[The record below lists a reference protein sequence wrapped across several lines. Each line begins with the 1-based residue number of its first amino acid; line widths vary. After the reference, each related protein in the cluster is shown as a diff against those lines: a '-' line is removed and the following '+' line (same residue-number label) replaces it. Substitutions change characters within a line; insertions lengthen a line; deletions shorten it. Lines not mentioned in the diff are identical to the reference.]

1 MNKGLEAARLAPRKK
16 RPSMRKAIDAMCKH
30 CIYDENGTGNW
41 RQQVEACTAPKCPL
55 FDLRPV
61 SSGNKGEEYE
71 SSQRHAQWCAEKGLT

>member
-41 RQQVEACTAPKCPL
+41 RQQVEACTPPKCPL

-61 SSGNKGEEYE
+61 STGNKAQEYE
-71 SSQRHAQWCAEKGLT
+71 ISARHANQSDKEGLS